1 MKSKKARIWQ
11 NQLARINEKPAPL
24 TPEEKRTINN
34 VDAKVRQDDR
44 FGLTERAIKG
54 IDGVW
59 RQGVE
64 E

>member
-11 NQLARINEKPAPL
+11 SQLARINEKPAPL

>member
-11 NQLARINEKPAPL
+11 NQLARINAKPASL
-24 TPEEKRTINN
+24 TPEEKRSINN